1 MSYFYQFLKPVSKE
15 LARTLQELEGA
26 IYSSPRSMLTH
37 SRTLIEA
44 LMEKVMV
51 HEHMDNE
58 PYLTI
63 KERIEDLDQ
72 AELLTE
78 EVRNALHDVRK
89 YGNIAA
95 HDVRQ
100 FRFSESLITWENLYV
115 IVKWFV
121 EVYGSYQ
128 IEVPEYVD
136 PKMKVEASYELEE
149 MNIRF
154 KKIEDLLKESIAMEQ
169 PKELGQAHAEVA
181 ATNVEQEVSVEEEKT
196 TTLQIDEEPGLTPV
210 RRITYKEET
219 LAIPHFLRDN
229 FLLPQRFVESE
240 RFLLRLNEEQQAR
253 LMSELPTTI
262 DHLHERITR
271 YNESH
276 SETFF
281 NELKLFID
289 EEIRRK
295 RLMQTRPGEL
305 FLFYNGDEIVVTEEF
320 GKEAITKEK
329 FTGAPGLID
338 QLNDDGILTVQ
349 DLPKELVIIGKYK
362 GVGKGRVDNFFKQLK
377 ELQQKR
383 IKEAV

>member
-1 MSYFYQFLKPVSKE
+1 M
-15 LARTLQELEGA
+15 
-26 IYSSPRSMLTH
+26 
-37 SRTLIEA
+37 
-44 LMEKVMV
+44 
-51 HEHMDNE
+51 
-58 PYLTI
+58 
-63 KERIEDLDQ
+63 
-72 AELLTE
+72 
-78 EVRNALHDVRK
+78 
-89 YGNIAA
+89 
-95 HDVRQ
+95 
-100 FRFSESLITWENLYV
+100 

-136 PKMKVEASYELEE
+136 PKMKVEASYDLEE

-154 KKIEDLLKESIAMEQ
+154 KKIEDLLKESIAKEQ
-169 PKELGQAHAEVA
+169 PKEMNQALSEIAM
-181 ATNVEQEVSVEEEKT
+181 TNVDNNVLVEEEISP
-196 TTLQIDEEPGLTPV
+196 TLQIDEEPGLTPV
-210 RRITYKEET
+210 RNITYKEKI
-219 LAIPHFLRDN
+219 LYIPHFLRDA
-229 FLLPQRFVESE
+229 FLLPQRFEESE

-271 YNESH
+271 YNDSH

-281 NELKLFID
+281 SELKLFID

-295 RLMQTRPGEL
+295 KLMQTRPGEL
-305 FLFYNGDEIVVTEEF
+305 FLFYNCDEIVVTEEF
-320 GKEAITKEK
+320 GKEEITKEK

-338 QLNDDGILTVQ
+338 QLNEDGILTVQ

-377 ELQQKR
+377 ELQQKK